1 MQVILTF
8 DVGTTAMKCCAFDEN
23 FLMLANQTT
32 EYTLST
38 PAENCVEMNPEVYWQ
53 CLCSSTRAILHA
65 GIRAADICAVGISTQ
80 GETMLAL
87 DREGHPLL
95 PAVVWLDSRAQQQ
108 SAQIEQALDLHQIS
122 RTTGLPELSGALPLA
137 KLKWLLEESGV
148 GSRVSN
154 VLLLEDY
161 LIYRLTGN
169 LVGESSLLCSTGYLN
184 IHSRTY
190 EAEYLKLAGADAHL
204 LPEILPPG
212 SVAGSMTAEAA
223 RQTGLL
229 SGTPVCCT
237 AMDQTAGAVGA
248 GNTTPG
254 IVSETTGTCLTVA
267 ATTELPDFD
276 LPAPL
281 QYYTHVDGRYLAL
294 AYNPTAAIVMKW
306 FKDQFLADSSAC
318 AASCLNVYA
327 YMSSLAGAVP
337 PGCDG
342 LLMLPHLS
350 GKSMPKACENLR
362 GTFWGLSLQT
372 TEGHFIRAIMEG
384 VAFML
389 QECLDLFRQ
398 AGIQPAELRSMGG
411 AARDKLWCSIKAS
424 ATGCRVQTTST
435 QEATSLGAAILS
447 ARAVGMD
454 RDLTALCRRAVR
466 MAQSYLP
473 DPALQEVYQAG
484 YETYLRLDR
493 LAQVFYSERHKQVSD
508 AGA

>member
-23 FLMLANQTT
+23 FRMLASQTT

-38 PAENCVEMNPEVYWQ
+38 PVENRVEMNPEVYWQ
-53 CLCSSTRAILHA
+53 CLCSSTQAIMNA
-65 GIRAADICAVGISTQ
+65 GIRAADVCAVGISTQ

-87 DREGHPLL
+87 DREGQPLL

-108 SAQIEQALDLHQIS
+108 AAQLEQTLDLPQIY

-137 KLKWLLEESGV
+137 KLKWLLDESGV
-148 GSRVSN
+148 GSRVAK

-161 LIYRLTGN
+161 LIYLLTGE

-190 EAEYLKLAGADAHL
+190 EAEYLKQAGADIQL
-204 LPEILPPG
+204 LPQILPPG
-212 SVAGSMTAEAA
+212 SVAGRMTAEAA

-229 SGTPVCCT
+229 PGTPVCCT

-248 GNTTPG
+248 GNIAPG
-254 IVSETTGTCLTVA
+254 VVSETTGTCLSVV
-267 ATTELPDFD
+267 ATTDRPDFD
-276 LPAPL
+276 LTSPL

-306 FKDQFLADSSAC
+306 FKDQFLTDSSAC
-318 AASCLNVYA
+318 AASGQNVYD
-327 YMSSLAGAVP
+327 YMSSLAAAAP

-350 GKSMPKACENLR
+350 GKSMPEAIENLR

-384 VAFML
+384 VSFML
-389 QECLDLFRQ
+389 RECLDLFRQ

-411 AARDKLWCSIKAS
+411 AARDKLWCAIKAS
-424 ATGCRVQTTST
+424 VTGCRVQTTGT

-447 ARAVGMD
+447 ARAVGMGK
-454 RDLTALCRRAVR
+454 DLDALCRRAVR
-466 MAQSYLP
+466 MADCYAP
-473 DPALQEVYQAG
+473 EAALHTTYQAG
-484 YETYLRLDR
+484 YEAYLRLDR
-493 LAQVFYSERHKQVSD
+493 LARDFYKEKTTHI
-508 AGA
+508 